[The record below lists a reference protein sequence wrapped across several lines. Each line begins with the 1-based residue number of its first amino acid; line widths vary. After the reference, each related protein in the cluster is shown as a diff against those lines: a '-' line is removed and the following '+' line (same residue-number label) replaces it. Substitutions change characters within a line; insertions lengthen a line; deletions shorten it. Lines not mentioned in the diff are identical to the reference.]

1 MNDDPEKTLR
11 LKLIA
16 KNFAQHAFINKGNS
30 QLLLYPES
38 QSEDEYEYDPMN
50 EKKKGKEVNVVSK
63 DEVEVAGESIMMDDP
78 NKLDLI
84 NHINSLKLLDISQAF
99 DR

>member
-50 EKKKGKEVNVVSK
+50 DKKKGKEVIS
-63 DEVEVAGESIMMDDP
+63 
-78 NKLDLI
+78 
-84 NHINSLKLLDISQAF
+84 SLKLILSKYGIIIEIFKGILF
-99 DR
+99 DFKN

>member
-50 EKKKGKEVNVVSK
+50 DKKKGKEVIS
-63 DEVEVAGESIMMDDP
+63 
-78 NKLDLI
+78 
-84 NHINSLKLLDISQAF
+84 SLKLIL
-99 DR
+99 